1 MTAASPDPSDAAQ
14 PNPKDTIETILK
26 AMEKKPDDFQLEGQ
40 TRLSDLGFTKEDFG
54 IFTTYC
60 KNAFNVEPNFDS
72 STQERLAGSGTVK
85 DLEEKVIEAVK
96 HSKAGSV
103 GD

>member
-54 IFTTYC
+54 IFTTYYQHPTYHTVLTHVLGT
-60 KNAFNVEPNFDS
+60 AR
-72 STQERLAGSGTVK
+72 TRLMLSPVLTAAHK
-85 DLEEKVIEAVK
+85 RDLLEAEQ
-96 HSKAGSV
+96 
-103 GD
+103 